1 MTRVCALDW
10 DNPFAERSGV
20 IATLVAGL
28 NRMDAAALALEGEI
42 DARAWGDLRH
52 GIGAFKGRTQ
62 RGEVP
67 EACSE
72 GWEVLHSEVDRALQ
86 GRPFQKWYGL
96 GAAIGR
102 YSLAAWARPF
112 GAPLPDFRVVLDQ
125 AQRVFE
131 DVGPGVVPV
140 LGALVQHAPGL
151 AVTGPR
157 RLLRAVL
164 GVEKHVDFPEEMER
178 AAVCSLLG
186 DLHMELHQ
194 QLAGLTRPDPA
205 LGANGHGDDKPVWDG
220 DRVLTWRGVAI
231 REFRAPAVNQIELL
245 DAFHRENWAR
255 SIPNPFRNDQRKHAQ
270 GKVGKTVLGK
280 TVTDLNKTLRPGT
293 IRFRL
298 DGTGGVN
305 WGPRA

>member
-1 MTRVCALDW
+1 MMRVCVLDW
-10 DNPFAERSGV
+10 DNPFAERSSI
-20 IATLVAGL
+20 IATLLAAL

-42 DARAWGDLRH
+42 DARAWGDLRRA
-52 GIGAFKGRTQ
+52 IEAFKGRLQ
-62 RGEVP
+62 RGEVL

-72 GWEVLHSEVDRALQ
+72 DWEVLRSEVDRALQ
-86 GRPFQKWYGL
+86 GRPFQKCYDL
-96 GAAIGR
+96 GAAIGQ
-102 YSLAAWARPF
+102 YALAAQVRPF

-186 DLHMELHQ
+186 DLHMELYQ

-205 LGANGHGDDKPVWDG
+205 LGANGHGDEKPVWDG
-220 DRVLTWRGVAI
+220 DRVLIWRGRII
-231 REFRAPAVNQIELL
+231 REFHAPAENQKELIE
-245 DAFHRENWAR
+245 AFNHTDWER
-255 SIPNPFRNDQRKHAQ
+255 SIPNPFRDKQ
-270 GKVGKTVLGK
+270 GKLDRVKLDK
-280 TVTDLNKTLRPGT
+280 TVTDLNKKLKKLGPPT
-293 IRFRL
+293 ILFRR
-298 DGTGGVN
+298 DGTGEGVD
-305 WGPRA
+305 WEPRA

>member
-1 MTRVCALDW
+1 MTRSGIIRW
-10 DNPFAERSGV
+10 DNPFDEVSRI

-42 DARAWGDLRH
+42 NARAWGDLRH
-52 GIGAFKGRTQ
+52 GIEAFKGRIQ

-72 GWEVLHSEVDRALQ
+72 DWEVLHSEVDRALQ

-102 YSLAAWARPF
+102 YDLAAQARPF
-112 GAPLPDFRVVLDQ
+112 GVPLPDFRVVLDQ

-157 RLLRAVL
+157 RLLRSVL

-186 DLHMELHQ
+186 DLHMELYQ
-194 QLAGLTRPDPA
+194 QLAGLTRPNPA
-205 LGANGHGDDKPVWDG
+205 LGANGHGDEKPVWDG
-220 DRVLTWRGVAI
+220 DRVLTWRRRII
-231 REFRAPAVNQIELL
+231 REFRAPAGNQKELIE
-245 DAFHRENWAR
+245 AFNHTGWEQ
-255 SIPNPFRNDQRKHAQ
+255 SIPNPFRDDQ
-270 GKVGKTVLGK
+270 GKLDRVKLDK
-280 TVTDLNKTLRPGT
+280 TVTDLNKKLKKLRRPT
-293 IRFRL
+293 ILFRR
-298 DGTGGVN
+298 DGTGEGVN
-305 WGPRA
+305 WEPRA